1 LSGNAKVPTN
11 QKFTF
16 EDNIS
21 VRSDRRYRAVFNAA
35 KDKNKSS
42 VPGNEEDTFDIFE
55 SLTSFFKD
63 QIQDDLDA
71 TCMYPRKKSSEN
83 NRHEIFLT

>member
-1 LSGNAKVPTN
+1 MSGNAKVPTN
-11 QKFTF
+11 QEFAF
-16 EDNIS
+16 ESNIS
-21 VRSDRRYRAVFNAA
+21 VRSDRRYQAVYNAA
-35 KDKNKSS
+35 KNKNKRS
-42 VPGNEEDTFDIFE
+42 VPENEEDTFDIFG

-63 QIQDDLDA
+63 QIQDDLDT